1 MVICSF
7 YRFLGVRGLF
17 LRGTASSVMSLDP
30 LSESISEVLKRIIPW
45 LEGEPPTAEPE
56 LPRGANDN
64 APTRKL
70 LAATCKDATRSCC
83 GH

>member
-1 MVICSF
+1 MQGHGH
-7 YRFLGVRGLF
+7 LLF
-17 LRGTASSVMSLDP
+17 LSVLGRPRPLLARDGVVRDVLDP

-45 LEGEPPTAEPE
+45 LEGKPPTAEPE

-70 LAATCKDATRSCC
+70 LATT
-83 GH
+83 